1 MHLTKGFDL
10 MPVESKSS
18 KGRSPPNRLLRRKM
32 TVIAPSAF
40 DKDIPRKTQSLCPEC
55 GKTII
60 AELYE
65 DDGKIMMKKA
75 CADHGEVVDV
85 YFSDA
90 EMFRK
95 FQGFA
100 IDGVGVKNPHTK
112 SKDNCPNDCGLC
124 EKHLTHSGIVN
135 IDLTNRC
142 NLTCPI
148 CFANANAA
156 GFVYEPEYEDFVRM
170 LKMCREMK
178 PVPVQAVQFSGG
190 EPTIHPRFFDI
201 LSAARDAGV
210 PQIQIA
216 TNGIELGKDPS
227 FAQKCND
234 AGLHTVY
241 LQFDTFKEDN
251 IVKIRN
257 KKGLLKEKL
266 QAIENCRKVKPS
278 PLTVVLVPTMV
289 RGVNDD
295 EVGKLITFAFEKI
308 DVVRAVNFQPVSFSG
323 RIDQEER
330 IKGRYT
336 IADLIKDSV
345 AQTDF
350 LTKDDWYPV
359 PVVAGIS
366 EVISLYH
373 GEPKLAFTCHPA
385 CGAACY
391 VFQGEDGKRCGVS
404 QFIDIQGMYEDAL
417 RIADDLKDR
426 ERFQRV
432 HAAFKMMK
440 LLKYV
445 DKERM
450 PKGMNVRNLIRDV
463 ISQGNKESMGKLQWK
478 VLMLGSMHFMDRYN
492 YDVERAKRC
501 AVHYATPDGRLIPFC
516 SYNTGHIFRTEVEKK
531 YSMSFKEYNEK
542 RAKRP

>member
-1 MHLTKGFDL
+1 
-10 MPVESKSS
+10 
-18 KGRSPPNRLLRRKM
+18 
-32 TVIAPSAF
+32 
-40 DKDIPRKTQSLCPEC
+40 
-55 GKTII
+55 
-60 AELYE
+60 
-65 DDGKIMMKKA
+65 
-75 CADHGEVVDV
+75 
-85 YFSDA
+85 
-90 EMFRK
+90 
-95 FQGFA
+95 
-100 IDGVGVKNPHTK
+100 
-112 SKDNCPNDCGLC
+112 
-124 EKHLTHSGIVN
+124 
-135 IDLTNRC
+135 
-142 NLTCPI
+142 
-148 CFANANAA
+148 
-156 GFVYEPEYEDFVRM
+156 
-170 LKMCREMK
+170 
-178 PVPVQAVQFSGG
+178 VQFSGG
-190 EPTIHPRFFDI
+190 EPTIYPRFLDV

-216 TNGIELGKDPS
+216 TNGIELGKDPE
-227 FAQKCND
+227 FAQKCSD

-241 LQFDTFKEDN
+241 LQFDTFKEEN
-251 IVKIRN
+251 ILKIRN
-257 KKGLLKEKL
+257 KKGLLQEKM
-266 QAIENCRKVKPS
+266 QAIENCRTVKPS

-295 EVGKLITFAFEKI
+295 EVGKLINFAFEKI

-350 LTKDDWYPV
+350 LTKEDWYPV

-404 QFIDIQGMYEDAL
+404 QFIDIPGLYEDAL

-426 ERFQRV
+426 EHFQRV
-432 HAAFKMMK
+432 HAAFKMTK

-445 DKERM
+445 DKQRM
-450 PKGMNVRNLIRDV
+450 PKGMNVRNLIKDV
-463 ISQGNKESMGKLQWK
+463 MTQGNKDSMGKLHWK
-478 VLMLGSMHFMDRYN
+478 ILMLGAMHFMDRYN
-492 YDVERAKRC
+492 YDVERVKRC

-516 SYNTGHIFRTEVEKK
+516 AYNTGPVFRQEVERKF
-531 YSMSFKEYNEK
+531 SMSFKEYNEK
-542 RAKRP
+542 KAKKG